1 MENEE
6 TTDELDVEEQD
17 EQTEG
22 VEETKSEEI
31 IPEGK
36 LTYEQKLA
44 KATTP
49 EEKFAIANAEAQKN
63 RRLLTKKPKP
73 ATVQAPQT
81 ASPTNVE
88 ETVLLANGM
97 DEELLEKL
105 KKVAQVNGTTL
116 IKAQNDPIFVAVKE
130 KFEKEKKQAAASMP
144 VSRGS
149 GQAKPKKDFATPGL
163 TRDEHKALF
172 ESTL

>member
-1 MENEE
+1 MAEEKDETIDSSNDTEE
-6 TTDELDVEEQD
+6 TV
-17 EQTEG
+17 
-22 VEETKSEEI
+22 
-31 IPEGK
+31 IPEGSTDEETLETESEVDVAQLQATNKK
-36 LTYEQKLA
+36 LFERA
-44 KATTP
+44 KKAEAENKVLKGTKKP
-49 EEKFAIANAEAQKN
+49 AEAQ
-63 RRLLTKKPKP
+63 
-73 ATVQAPQT
+73 

-130 KFEKEKKQAAASMP
+130 KFEKDKKQASASMP
-144 VSRGS
+144 ASRGS
-149 GQAKPKKDFATPGL
+149 GQSKPKKDFATPGL

-172 ESTL
+172 ESML